1 MAEDKLKYIQFQ
13 ENESTSNQPKKIP
26 FEIDAKN
33 VIVSIR
39 DNDNE
44 ENPREIDLQTFY
56 SELENNYTIFKNTIS
71 TNVDDQTKIRFEVL
85 PLSPALSEF
94 GEEDLN
100 ALKNIK
106 DINVVDIST
115 EVSSDEPKDKYTV
128 TLDSVKNE
136 IKKIQSLLLAPPV
149 VQIENFGDMINT
161 QKIYVYTNDDSND
174 EHSDKYGHWFY
185 YSKDENEWKDG
196 GIYSA
201 SIEAEKVSNEIS
213 LVKKSI
219 KNLKDSIDDIES
231 NVEILNNNDI
241 NTIKS
246 GAYSNISHQ
255 YQFYDSEGDLVFT
268 LQPVVSGTVT
278 DEATSLVNV
287 AKSWAVGPTGSTE
300 QASATNNAKYYA
312 DQAGQA
318 LNNDANT
325 IKEELRNIS
334 NNYIN
339 QSKQWAIGPKTSIEE
354 EEEEEY
360 ATSINNSKYYSNLSK
375 QWAIGPQTMN
385 NNSESS
391 INPVPTEQNNAKYY
405 AEQAKNSLDG
415 FNQDIKTKCVIS
427 FNGNHGDIMPE
438 QGDYNTNLIIRKID
452 SINFSTLESQLQ
464 RIDTTINTIDN
475 KVDKILSQ
483 LNLNINAGEGTEDRS
498 LLLAIE
504 ALGWRGTDITNG

>member
-44 ENPREIDLQTFY
+44 ENPREVDLQTFY

-161 QKIYVYTNDDSND
+161 QKIYVYTNDDSNG

-196 GIYSA
+196 GIYST
-201 SIEAEKVSNEIS
+201 ITNVNKIDNEING
-213 LVKKSI
+213 I
-219 KNLKDSIDDIES
+219 RNDIVTIQRDI
-231 NVEILNNNDI
+231 NILTNNDI
-241 NTIKS
+241 NVIKF
-246 GAYSNISHQ
+246 GAYNEDRNE
-255 YQFYDSEGDLVFT
+255 YQFYDGEGHIVFALT
-268 LQPVVSGTVT
+268 AGVSGNVT
-278 DEATSLVNV
+278 DIATNLVNI
-287 AKSWAVGPTGSTE
+287 AKSWAVGPSE
-300 QASATNNAKYYA
+300 SAQQGTANNNAKYYA
-312 DQAGQA
+312 DQAKNA
-318 LNNDANT
+318 LNSD
-325 IKEELRNIS
+325 KEQIIADLENAS
-334 NNYIN
+334 NNYVN
-339 QSKQWAIGPKTSIEE
+339 QSKLWAIGPSSSIEE
-354 EEEEEY
+354 EEEET
-360 ATSINNSKYYSNLSK
+360 ASSINNSKYYSNQSK
-375 QWAIGPQTMN
+375 SWAIGPQVIN

-391 INPVPTEQNNAKYY
+391 INSVPSEQNNAKYY
-405 AEQAKNSLDG
+405 AEQAKNALDG
-415 FNQDIKTKCVIS
+415 FNQDIKTKCVTS
-427 FNGNHGDIMPE
+427 FNNRRGDVSSRK
-438 QGDYNTNLIIRKID
+438 GDYDTTQIERIINID
-452 SINFSTLESQLQ
+452 TDQRVSLENQLQ
-464 RIDTTINTIDN
+464 RIDTAINTIDN
-475 KVDKILSQ
+475 KVDKTSGQ
-483 LNLNINAGEGTEDRS
+483 LNLDIDAEEGTEDRS
-498 LLLAIE
+498 LRLAIE
-504 ALGWRGTDITNG
+504 ALGWREAVITKG

>member
-44 ENPREIDLQTFY
+44 ENSREVDLQTFY

-149 VQIENFGDMINT
+149 VQIKSFGDMINT
-161 QKIYVYTNDDSND
+161 QKIYVYTNDKDNSN
-174 EHSDKYGHWFY
+174 YGHWFY
-185 YSKDENEWKDG
+185 YSKEENQWKDG
-196 GIYSA
+196 GIYST
-201 SIEAEKVSNEIS
+201 ITNIGKINNEITRINN
-213 LVKKSI
+213 SI
-219 KNLKDSIDDIES
+219 STIDSTINS
-231 NVEILNNNDI
+231 LNNKII
-241 NTIKS
+241 NTVKS
-246 GAYSNISHQ
+246 GVYNEDTHQ
-255 YQFYDSEGDLVFT
+255 YQFYDSEGDIVIAL
-268 LQPVVSGTVT
+268 PIAVSGDVT
-278 DEATSLVNV
+278 EEATNLVNV

-312 DQAGQA
+312 EQAGQV

-339 QSKQWAIGPKTSIEE
+339 QSKQWAIGDSTSSET
-354 EEEEEY
+354 
-360 ATSINNSKYYSNLSK
+360 ASSINNSKYYSNLSK
-375 QWAIGPQTMN
+375 QWAIGPQTIN

-415 FNQDIKTKCVIS
+415 FNQDIKTKCVTS
-427 FNGNHGDIMPE
+427 FNGNHGDIMPAF
-438 QGDYNTNLIIRKID
+438 GDYDTNQIKRITNID
-452 SINFSTLESQLQ
+452 TNQGTSLESQLQ
-464 RIDTTINTIDN
+464 RIDATINTIDN
-475 KVDKILSQ
+475 KVDKTLGQ
-483 LNLNINAGEGTEDRS
+483 LNLDIDAGEGTEDRS
-498 LLLAIE
+498 LFLAIE
-504 ALGWRGTDITNG
+504 ALGWRGTVITNG

>member
-44 ENPREIDLQTFY
+44 ENSREVDLQTFY
-56 SELENNYTIFKNTIS
+56 SELENNYTVFKNTIS

-136 IKKIQSLLLAPPV
+136 IKKIQNLLLAPPV
-149 VQIENFGDMINT
+149 VQIKSFGDMINT
-161 QKIYVYTNDDSND
+161 QKIYVYTNDKDNSN
-174 EHSDKYGHWFY
+174 YGHWFY
-185 YSKDENEWKDG
+185 YSKEENQWKDG
-196 GIYSA
+196 GIYST
-201 SIEAEKVSNEIS
+201 ITNIGKINNEITRINN
-213 LVKKSI
+213 SI
-219 KNLKDSIDDIES
+219 STIDSTINS
-231 NVEILNNNDI
+231 LNNKII
-241 NTIKS
+241 NTVKS
-246 GAYSNISHQ
+246 GVYNEDTHQ
-255 YQFYDSEGDLVFT
+255 YQFYDSEGDIVIAL
-268 LQPVVSGTVT
+268 PIAVSGDVT
-278 DEATSLVNV
+278 EEATNLVNV
-287 AKSWAVGPTGSTE
+287 AKSWAVGSTGSTE

-312 DQAGQA
+312 EQAGQV

-339 QSKQWAIGPKTSIEE
+339 QSKQWAIGDSTSSET
-354 EEEEEY
+354 
-360 ATSINNSKYYSNLSK
+360 ASSINNSKYYSNLSK
-375 QWAIGPQTMN
+375 QWAIGPQIIN

-415 FNQDIKTKCVIS
+415 FNQDIKTKCVTS
-427 FNGNHGDIMPE
+427 FNGNHGDIMPAF
-438 QGDYNTNLIIRKID
+438 GDYDTNQIKRITNID
-452 SINFSTLESQLQ
+452 TNQGTSLESQLQ

-475 KVDKILSQ
+475 KVDKTLGQ
-483 LNLNINAGEGTEDRS
+483 LNLDVDAGEGTEDRS
-498 LLLAIE
+498 LFLAIE
-504 ALGWRGTDITNG
+504 ALGWRGTVITNG

>member
-44 ENPREIDLQTFY
+44 ESSREVDLQTFY

-71 TNVDDQTKIRFEVL
+71 TNADGQTKIRFEVL

-115 EVSSDEPKDKYTV
+115 EVSLDEPKDKYTV

-149 VQIENFGDMINT
+149 VQIKSFGDMINT
-161 QKIYVYTNDDSND
+161 QKIYVYTNDKDNSN
-174 EHSDKYGHWFY
+174 YGHWFY
-185 YSKDENEWKDG
+185 YSKEENQWKDG
-196 GIYSA
+196 GIYST
-201 SIEAEKVSNEIS
+201 ITNIGKINNEITRINN
-213 LVKKSI
+213 SI
-219 KNLKDSIDDIES
+219 STIDNTINS
-231 NVEILNNNDI
+231 LNNKVI
-241 NTIKS
+241 NTVKS
-246 GAYSNISHQ
+246 GVYNEDTHQ
-255 YQFYDSEGDLVFT
+255 YQFYDSEGDIVIAL
-268 LQPVVSGTVT
+268 PIAVSGNVT
-278 DEATSLVNV
+278 EEATNLVNV
-287 AKSWAVGPTGSTE
+287 AKSWAVGPTGSIE

-312 DQAGQA
+312 EQAGQV

-354 EEEEEY
+354 EEEEEEY

-375 QWAIGPQTMN
+375 QWAIGPQIIN

-391 INPVPTEQNNAKYY
+391 INPVPTAQNNAKYY
-405 AEQAKNSLDG
+405 AEQAKEALDG
-415 FNQDIKTKCVIS
+415 FNQDIKTKCVTS
-427 FNGNHGDIMPE
+427 FNRNSGDIMPAF
-438 QGDYNTNLIIRKID
+438 GDYDTNQIKRITNINTNQGIP
-452 SINFSTLESQLQ
+452 LENQLQ
-464 RIDTTINTIDN
+464 RIDTTINTIDD
-475 KVDKILSQ
+475 KVDKTLSQ
-483 LNLNINAGEGTEDRS
+483 LNLNINAGQGTEDRS
-498 LLLAIE
+498 LFLAIE
-504 ALGWRGTDITNG
+504 ALGWREAAITNE

>member
-44 ENPREIDLQTFY
+44 ENSREVDLQTFY

-136 IKKIQSLLLAPPV
+136 IKKIQNLLLAPPV
-149 VQIENFGDMINT
+149 VQIKSFGDMINT
-161 QKIYVYTNDDSND
+161 QKIYVYTNDKDNSN
-174 EHSDKYGHWFY
+174 YGHWFY
-185 YSKDENEWKDG
+185 YSKEENQWKDG
-196 GIYSA
+196 GIYST
-201 SIEAEKVSNEIS
+201 ITNIGKINNEITRINN
-213 LVKKSI
+213 SI
-219 KNLKDSIDDIES
+219 STIDSTINS
-231 NVEILNNNDI
+231 LNNKVI
-241 NTIKS
+241 NTVKS
-246 GAYSNISHQ
+246 GVYNENTHQ
-255 YQFYDSEGDLVFT
+255 YQFYDSEGDIVIAL
-268 LQPVVSGTVT
+268 PIAVSGDVT
-278 DEATSLVNV
+278 EEATNLVNV
-287 AKSWAVGPTGSTE
+287 AKSWAVGSTGSTE

-312 DQAGQA
+312 EQAGQV

-339 QSKQWAIGPKTSIEE
+339 QSKQWAIGDSTSSET
-354 EEEEEY
+354 
-360 ATSINNSKYYSNLSK
+360 ASSINNSKYYSNLSK
-375 QWAIGPQTMN
+375 QWAIGPQIIN

-415 FNQDIKTKCVIS
+415 FNQDIKTKCVTS
-427 FNGNHGDIMPE
+427 FNGNHGDIMPAF
-438 QGDYNTNLIIRKID
+438 GDYDTNQIKRITNID
-452 SINFSTLESQLQ
+452 TNQGTSLESQLQ

-475 KVDKILSQ
+475 KVDKTLGQ
-483 LNLNINAGEGTEDRS
+483 LNLDVDAGEGTEDRS
-498 LLLAIE
+498 LFLAIE
-504 ALGWRGTDITNG
+504 ALGWRGTVITNG

>member
-44 ENPREIDLQTFY
+44 ENSREVDLQTFY
-56 SELENNYTIFKNTIS
+56 SELENNYTVFKNTIS
-71 TNVDDQTKIRFEVL
+71 TNADGQTKIKFEVL

-149 VQIENFGDMINT
+149 VQIKSFGDMINT

-185 YSKDENEWKDG
+185 YSKEENQWKDG
-196 GIYSA
+196 GIYSTVTNMKE
-201 SIEAEKVSNEIS
+201 IDNEIDRINS
-213 LVKKSI
+213 NIDRINNSI
-219 KNLKDSIDDIES
+219 N
-231 NVEILNNNDI
+231 ILTNNDI

-246 GAYSNISHQ
+246 GVYDEDTHQ
-255 YQFYDSEGDLVFT
+255 YKFYDSEGDTIIAL
-268 LQPVVSGTVT
+268 PIAVSGDVT
-278 DEATSLVNV
+278 GEATNLVNI
-287 AKSWAVGPTGSTE
+287 AKSWAVGPTESAE
-300 QASATNNAKYYA
+300 QASDTNNAKYYA
-312 DQAGQA
+312 EQAGQI
-318 LNNDANT
+318 LNNSANT

-339 QSKQWAIGPKTSIEE
+339 QSKQWAIGDSPSSETAS
-354 EEEEEY
+354 
-360 ATSINNSKYYSNLSK
+360 SINNSKYYSNLSK
-375 QWAIGPQTMN
+375 QWAIGPQTIN

-415 FNQDIKTKCVIS
+415 FNQDIKTKCVTS
-427 FNGNHGDIMPE
+427 FNNNTGDIKPAF
-438 QGDYNTNLIIRKID
+438 GDYNTKQIKRIINID
-452 SINFSTLESQLQ
+452 TDQSTSLENQLQ
-464 RIDTTINTIDN
+464 RIDTTINKIDN
-475 KVDKILSQ
+475 KVDKTLGQ
-483 LNLNINAGEGTEDRS
+483 LNLDIDAGEGTEDRS
-498 LLLAIE
+498 LFLAIE
-504 ALGWRGTDITNG
+504 ALGWRGTVITNR

>member
-44 ENPREIDLQTFY
+44 ENSREVDLQTFY
-56 SELENNYTIFKNTIS
+56 SELENNYTVFKNTIS

-136 IKKIQSLLLAPPV
+136 IKKIQNLLLAPPV
-149 VQIENFGDMINT
+149 VQIKSFGDMINT
-161 QKIYVYTNDDSND
+161 QKIYVYTNDKDNSN
-174 EHSDKYGHWFY
+174 YGHWFY
-185 YSKDENEWKDG
+185 YSKEENQWKDG
-196 GIYSA
+196 GIYST
-201 SIEAEKVSNEIS
+201 ITNIGKINNEITRINN
-213 LVKKSI
+213 SI
-219 KNLKDSIDDIES
+219 STIDSTINS
-231 NVEILNNNDI
+231 LNNKII
-241 NTIKS
+241 NTVKS
-246 GAYSNISHQ
+246 GVYNENTHQ
-255 YQFYDSEGDLVFT
+255 YQFYDSEGDIVIAL
-268 LQPVVSGTVT
+268 PIAVSGDVT
-278 DEATSLVNV
+278 EEATNLVNV
-287 AKSWAVGPTGSTE
+287 AKSWAVGSTGSTE

-312 DQAGQA
+312 EQAGQV

-339 QSKQWAIGPKTSIEE
+339 QSKQWAIGDSTSSET
-354 EEEEEY
+354 
-360 ATSINNSKYYSNLSK
+360 ASSINNSKYYSNLSK
-375 QWAIGPQTMN
+375 QWAIGPQIIN

-415 FNQDIKTKCVIS
+415 FNQDIKTKCVTS
-427 FNGNHGDIMPE
+427 FNGNHGDIMPAF
-438 QGDYNTNLIIRKID
+438 GDYDTNQIKRITNID
-452 SINFSTLESQLQ
+452 TNQGTSLESQLQ

-475 KVDKILSQ
+475 KVDKTLGQ
-483 LNLNINAGEGTEDRS
+483 LNLDVDAGEGTEDRS
-498 LLLAIE
+498 LFLAIE
-504 ALGWRGTDITNG
+504 ALGWRGTVITNG